1 MTKLE
6 RDIMLAAQ
14 LYYSTGTS
22 FWSDKEFDEAIA
34 ALKVENPDSEVFKLP
49 SWGYKVEE
57 DTTYGE
63 RLPHRYGLVEGLPKA
78 YEYKEVKSFLKDGDI
93 WISPKLDGMSVALYY
108 VNGELDLALTRGSYD
123 KGIDITDKMRHVM
136 GTSIPDPNFTGGVR
150 GEIIMSHDSY
160 HQYCQCHDVVK
171 NSRNAVAGIINSK
184 GITSD
189 LRFVRVVVYTVL
201 GQETSNSNSTLM
213 NMEDITKWLY
223 TNFHRCAP
231 YTKIEAPKESEYF
244 NYMKT
249 ARELWLENF
258 PYENDGIVATKSV
271 HHDGNNFIYDSQ
283 AFKFSSEQKQAT
295 VKEVEWN
302 MTKSRLCIPRI
313 RFNTIELDGASV
325 NYATGYHAKYIV
337 DNNIG
342 PGSVIEVSR
351 HGEVIPNVDNILSLS
366 GIETLKLFPHN
377 CPECGSELVWYGV
390 NLVCTNEF
398 CGNAIMQDLLCWL
411 NHICPVDNFGDKLRI
426 KYFKKYIPANLSI
439 ESVMNPDPDLLS
451 VSKLDTSNKMIPS
464 QMRLFIT
471 MLDKLYNGKVELSEA
486 IKALNIPRL
495 GDKTAYKL
503 SQYPDLVKQC
513 IGLSEDYRIDGTT
526 DPNYLLQLRLDLENA
541 IGNANAKSIIEH
553 ITKFSRLRF
562 ISNRIIW
569 EYDNVE
575 SKGKVAITGKLSVKR
590 SEFEKELKSK
600 GWGVGEISKDTKFLI
615 TDNPNSN
622 SSKNKKADEWNIPK
636 VTESEF
642 RKFLEQ
648 D

>member
-1 MTKLE
+1 MNSLE
-6 RDIMLAAQ
+6 RELRLAAQ
-14 LYYSTGTS
+14 LYYQDGSS
-22 FWSDKEFDEAIA
+22 FLSDKEFDEAVA
-34 ALKVENPDSEVFKLP
+34 TLKVQNPDSEIFKLP
-49 SWGYKVEE
+49 SWGYKIEK
-57 DTTYGE
+57 DTTYGQ

-78 YEYKEVKSFLKDGDI
+78 YEYKEVKSFLKYGDI

-108 VNGELDLALTRGSYD
+108 VKGELDLALTRGSYD
-123 KGIDITDKMRHVM
+123 KGIDITDKMRYVV
-136 GTSIPDPNFTGGVR
+136 GTNIADTDFTGGVR
-150 GEIIMSHDSY
+150 GEIIMSHHSY
-160 HQYCQCHDVVK
+160 HKYCQCHEEVK

-201 GQETSNSNSTLM
+201 GQETSNSNSILM

-223 TNFHRCAP
+223 NNFHPCAP
-231 YTKIEAPKESEYF
+231 YTKISVPCESQYF
-244 NYMKT
+244 YYMKT
-249 ARELWLENF
+249 ARELWLDNF

-313 RFNTIELDGASV
+313 RFNTLELDGASV

-351 HGEVIPNVDNILSLS
+351 HGEVIPNVDKILSLS

-377 CPECGSELVWYGV
+377 CPECGSELVWSGV
-390 NLVCTNEF
+390 NLMCTNEF

-411 NHICPVDNFGDKLRI
+411 NHICPIDNFGDKLRI

-439 ESVMNPDPDLLS
+439 ESVMSPEPDLLS
-451 VSKLDTSNKMIPS
+451 VSKLDISNKMIPS

-471 MLDKLYNGKVELSEA
+471 MLNKLYNGKVELSEA

-503 SQYPDLVKQC
+503 SKYPELVKRC
-513 IGLSEDYRIDGTT
+513 IGIAEDYRNGSNVDS
-526 DPNYLLQLRLDLENA
+526 NSLLKLRLDLETA
-541 IGNANAKSIIEH
+541 IGNANAKSVIEH
-553 ITKFSRLRF
+553 IEKFSRLRF

-569 EYDNVE
+569 ISNDTEIR
-575 SKGKVAITGKLSVKR
+575 GKVAITGKLSVKR
-590 SEFEKELKSK
+590 SEFEKELKSHR
-600 GWGVGEISKDTKFLI
+600 WMVGEITKDTDYLI
-615 TDNPNSN
+615 TDNPNSS
-622 SSKNKKADEWNIPK
+622 SSKNKKADQLGITK
-636 VTESEF
+636 MTESEF
-642 RKFLEQ
+642 RSKYF
-648 D
+648 

>member
-1 MTKLE
+1 MNDLE
-6 RDIMLAAQ
+6 RTIKLAAQ
-14 LYYSTGTS
+14 LYYTNGTS
-22 FWSDKEFDEAIA
+22 FWTDTEFDNAV
-34 ALKVENPDSEVFKLP
+34 LKLKLENPDSEIFKYP
-49 SWGYKVEE
+49 SWGYEIDE
-57 DTTYGE
+57 DNTYGE

-123 KGIDITDKMRHVM
+123 KGIDITDKMRYVV
-136 GTSIPDPNFTGGVR
+136 GTSIADTSFTGGVR
-150 GEIIMSHDSY
+150 GEIIMSHHSY
-160 HQYCQCHDVVK
+160 HQYCQCHEDVK

-201 GQETSNSNSTLM
+201 GQETSNPDRALM
-213 NMEDITKWLY
+213 GMEDITKWLY
-223 TNFHRCAP
+223 TNFHPCAP
-231 YTKIEAPKESEYF
+231 YTKIEAPNESEYF
-244 NYMKT
+244 NYMKI

-271 HHDGNNFIYDSQ
+271 HHNGNNFEYDSQ

-313 RFNTIELDGASV
+313 RFSTIELDGASV
-325 NYATGYHAKYIV
+325 NYSTGYHAKYII
-337 DNNIG
+337 DNKVG

-351 HGEVIPNVDNILSLS
+351 HGEVIPNVDKIISYSPIDSQGLVP
-366 GIETLKLFPHN
+366 IN
-377 CPECGSELVWYGV
+377 CPECGSELVWSGV
-390 NLVCTNEF
+390 NLICTNEF

-411 NHICPVDNFGDKLRI
+411 EHICPIDNFGDKLRI

-439 ESVMNPDPDLLS
+439 DTVMNPEPDLIS
-451 VSKLDTSNKMIPS
+451 VSKLDSSNKMIPS

-471 MLDKLYNGKVELSEA
+471 MLDKLYNSEVELSEA

-503 SQYPDLVKQC
+503 SKYPELIKQC
-513 IGLSEDYRIDGTT
+513 IGIAEDCRNDSNMDSNSLIK
-526 DPNYLLQLRLDLENA
+526 LRLDLETA

-553 ITKFSRLRF
+553 IEKFSRLRF

-569 EYDNVE
+569 TYNNIEL
-575 SKGKVAITGKLSVKR
+575 KGKVAITGKLSVKR
-590 SEFEKELKSK
+590 SKFEKELKSK
-600 GWGVGEISKDTKFLI
+600 GWEVGEISKDTKFLI
-615 TDNPNSN
+615 TDNPTSN

-636 VTESEF
+636 VTEAEF
-642 RKFLEQ
+642 RKRMEV
-648 D
+648 

>member
-6 RDIMLAAQ
+6 RDIILAAQ

-78 YEYKEVKSFLKDGDI
+78 YEYKEVKSFLKYGDI

-123 KGIDITDKMRHVM
+123 KGIDITDKMRYVV
-136 GTSIPDPNFTGGVR
+136 GTSIADTNFTGGVR
-150 GEIIMSHDSY
+150 GEIIMSHHSY
-160 HQYCQCHDVVK
+160 HQYCQCHEDVK

-201 GQETSNSNSTLM
+201 GQETFNSDRALM
-213 NMEDITKWLY
+213 DMEDITKWLY
-223 TNFHRCAP
+223 TNFHPCAP
-231 YTKIEAPKESEYF
+231 YTKIEAPNESEYF
-244 NYMKT
+244 NYMKI

-271 HHDGNNFIYDSQ
+271 HHNGNNFEYDSQ

-313 RFNTIELDGASV
+313 RFSTIELDGASV
-325 NYATGYHAKYIV
+325 NYSTGYHAKYII
-337 DNNIG
+337 DNKVG

-351 HGEVIPNVDNILSLS
+351 HGEVIPNVDKIISYSPIDSQELVP
-366 GIETLKLFPHN
+366 IN
-377 CPECGSELVWYGV
+377 CPECGSELVWSGV
-390 NLVCTNEF
+390 NLICTNEF

-411 NHICPVDNFGDKLRI
+411 EHICPIDNFGDKLRI

-439 ESVMNPDPDLLS
+439 DTVMNPEPDLIS
-451 VSKLDTSNKMIPS
+451 VSKLDSSNKMIPS
-464 QMRLFIT
+464 QMRLFIK
-471 MLDKLYNGKVELSEA
+471 MLEKLYNGSVKLEDA

-503 SQYPDLVKQC
+503 SKYPELIKQC
-513 IGLSEDYRIDGTT
+513 IGIAEDCRNDSNMDSNSLIK
-526 DPNYLLQLRLDLENA
+526 LRLDLETA

-553 ITKFSRLRF
+553 IEKFSRLRF

-569 EYDNVE
+569 TYNNIEL
-575 SKGKVAITGKLSVKR
+575 KGKVAITGKLSVKR

-600 GWGVGEISKDTKFLI
+600 GWEVGEISKDTKFLI
-615 TDNPNSN
+615 TDNPTSN
-622 SSKNKKADEWNIPK
+622 SSKNKKADEWNISK
-636 VTESEF
+636 VTEAEF
-642 RKFLEQ
+642 RKRMEV
-648 D
+648 

>member
-1 MTKLE
+1 MNSLE
-6 RDIMLAAQ
+6 RELRLAAQ
-14 LYYSTGTS
+14 LYYQDGSS
-22 FWSDKEFDEAIA
+22 FLSDKEFDEAVA
-34 ALKVENPDSEVFKLP
+34 TLKVQNPDSEIFKLP
-49 SWGYKVEE
+49 SWGYKIEK
-57 DTTYGE
+57 DTTYGQ

-78 YEYKEVKSFLKDGDI
+78 YEYKEVKSFLKYGDI

-108 VNGELDLALTRGSYD
+108 VKGELDLALTRGSYD
-123 KGIDITDKMRHVM
+123 KGIDITDKMRYVV
-136 GTSIPDPNFTGGVR
+136 GTNIADTDFTGGVR
-150 GEIIMSHDSY
+150 GEIIMSHHSY
-160 HQYCQCHDVVK
+160 HKYCQCHEEVK
-171 NSRNAVAGIINSK
+171 NCRNAVAGIINSK

-201 GQETSNSNSTLM
+201 GQETSNSNSMLM

-223 TNFHRCAP
+223 NNFHPCAP
-231 YTKIEAPKESEYF
+231 YTKISVPCESQYF
-244 NYMKT
+244 YYMKT
-249 ARELWLENF
+249 ARELWLDNF

-313 RFNTIELDGASV
+313 RFNTLELDGASV

-351 HGEVIPNVDNILSLS
+351 HGEVIPNVDKILSLS

-377 CPECGSELVWYGV
+377 CPECGSELVWSGV
-390 NLVCTNEF
+390 NLMCTNEF

-411 NHICPVDNFGDKLRI
+411 NHICPIDNFGDKLRI

-439 ESVMNPDPDLLS
+439 ESVMNPEPDLLS
-451 VSKLDTSNKMIPS
+451 VSKLDISNKMIPS

-471 MLDKLYNGKVELSEA
+471 MLNKLYNGKVELSEA

-503 SQYPDLVKQC
+503 SKYPELVKRC
-513 IGLSEDYRIDGTT
+513 IGIAEDYRNGSNVDS
-526 DPNYLLQLRLDLENA
+526 NSLLKLRLDLETA
-541 IGNANAKSIIEH
+541 IGNANAKSVIEH
-553 ITKFSRLRF
+553 IEKFSRLRF

-569 EYDNVE
+569 ISNDTEIR
-575 SKGKVAITGKLSVKR
+575 GKVAITGKLSVKR
-590 SEFEKELKSK
+590 SEFEKELKSH
-600 GWGVGEISKDTKFLI
+600 GWMVGEITKDTDYLI
-615 TDNPNSN
+615 TDNPNSS
-622 SSKNKKADEWNIPK
+622 SSKNKKADQLGITK
-636 VTESEF
+636 ITESEF
-642 RKFLEQ
+642 RSKYF
-648 D
+648 

>member
-1 MTKLE
+1 MNSLE
-6 RDIMLAAQ
+6 RELRLAAQ
-14 LYYSTGTS
+14 LYYQDGSS
-22 FWSDKEFDEAIA
+22 FLSDKEFDEKVA
-34 ALKVENPDSEVFKLP
+34 ALKVQNPDSEIFKLP
-49 SWGYKVEE
+49 SWGYKIEK
-57 DTTYGE
+57 DTTYGQ

-78 YEYKEVKSFLKDGDI
+78 YEYKEVKSFLKYGDI

-108 VNGELDLALTRGSYD
+108 VKGELDLALTRGSYD
-123 KGIDITDKMRHVM
+123 KGIDITDKMRYVV
-136 GTSIPDPNFTGGVR
+136 GTSIADTSFTGGVR
-150 GEIIMSHDSY
+150 GEIIMSHHSY
-160 HQYCQCHDVVK
+160 HQYCQCHEDVK

-201 GQETSNSNSTLM
+201 GQETSNPDRALM
-213 NMEDITKWLY
+213 GMEDITKWLY
-223 TNFHRCAP
+223 TNFHPCAP
-231 YTKIEAPKESEYF
+231 YTKIEAPNESEYF
-244 NYMKT
+244 NYMKI

-271 HHDGNNFIYDSQ
+271 HHNRNNFEYDSQ

-313 RFNTIELDGASV
+313 RFSTIELDGASV
-325 NYATGYHAKYIV
+325 NYSTGYHAKYII
-337 DNNIG
+337 DNKVG

-351 HGEVIPNVDNILSLS
+351 HGEVIPNVDKIISYSPIDSQELVP
-366 GIETLKLFPHN
+366 IN
-377 CPECGSELVWYGV
+377 CPECGSELVWSGV
-390 NLVCTNEF
+390 NLICTNEF

-411 NHICPVDNFGDKLRI
+411 EHICPIDNFGDKLRI

-439 ESVMNPDPDLLS
+439 DTVMNPEPDLIS
-451 VSKLDTSNKMIPS
+451 VSKLDSSNKMIPS
-464 QMRLFIT
+464 QMRLFIK
-471 MLDKLYNGKVELSEA
+471 MLEKLYNGSVKLEDA

-503 SQYPDLVKQC
+503 SKYPELIKQC
-513 IGLSEDYRIDGTT
+513 IGIAEDCRNDSNMDSNSLIK
-526 DPNYLLQLRLDLENA
+526 LRLDLETA

-553 ITKFSRLRF
+553 IEKFSRLRF

-569 EYDNVE
+569 TYNNIEL
-575 SKGKVAITGKLSVKR
+575 KGKVAITGKLSVKR

-600 GWGVGEISKDTKFLI
+600 GWEVGEISKDTKFLI
-615 TDNPNSN
+615 TDNPTSN

-636 VTESEF
+636 VTEAEF
-642 RKFLEQ
+642 RKRMEV
-648 D
+648 